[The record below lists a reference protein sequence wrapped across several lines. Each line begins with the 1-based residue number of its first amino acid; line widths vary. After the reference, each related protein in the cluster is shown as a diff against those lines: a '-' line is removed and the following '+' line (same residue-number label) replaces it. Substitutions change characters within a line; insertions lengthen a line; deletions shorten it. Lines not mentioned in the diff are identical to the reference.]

1 MTRMQLHARRYD
13 NLEPVRIEIDGERIA
28 AVTPATPDGDASAW
42 PIVAPGLFDL
52 QINGYG
58 GVWFSDEELTP
69 AMVVAA
75 VEPYFRFGVTRLFP
89 TLITNSFAGLAG
101 GLAAIR
107 AACEQQPWLEKVVA
121 GCHVEG
127 PYLSGEEGPRGAH
140 PKQHIRDPN
149 WDEFQRLQDAA
160 GGRIKL
166 FTIAPEKAGAAEFIR
181 RAVASGVTISIGHTA
196 ANGEQIRAAVDAGA
210 TLSTHLGNG
219 AHAVLPRHPNY
230 IWEQLGE
237 PRLAACIISDGHH
250 LPPSVVSSIV
260 RAKTPRR
267 TVITCD
273 ASGWAGCAPGVYE
286 NKLGKVEVLDDGR
299 IVPAGQRTLL
309 AGSGSGT
316 DVCVTNAVRFA
327 GVSLREAIDMA
338 GLVPSRLVGL
348 PEIALRPGSRADLF
362 LFRFDQSACK
372 LEVLET
378 IVAGISRFRRS

>member
-1 MTRMQLHARRYD
+1 MNLNARRYD
-13 NLEPVRIEIDGERIA
+13 NGEPVRIEIDGERIA
-28 AVTPATPDGDASAW
+28 AVTPALPERDVTDW
-42 PIVAPGLFDL
+42 PFVAPGLFDL

-58 GVWFSDEELTP
+58 GIWFSDAELTP
-69 AMVVAA
+69 EMVVTA
-75 VEPYFRFGVTRLFP
+75 VEPYFQFGVTRLFP
-89 TLITNSFAGLAG
+89 TLITNSFEGLAG
-101 GLAAIR
+101 GLSAIR
-107 AACEQQPWLEKVVA
+107 TACEAHSWLEKVVA

-127 PYLSGEEGPRGAH
+127 PYLSGEDGPRGAH

-149 WDEFQRLQDAA
+149 WDEFQKLQAIS

-166 FTIAPEKAGAAEFIR
+166 FTIAPEKNGAAEFIH
-181 RAVASGVTISIGHTA
+181 RAVATGVTISIGHTA

-250 LPPSVVSSIV
+250 IPPSVISSIV

-267 TVITCD
+267 TIITCD
-273 ASGWAGCAPGVYE
+273 ASGWAGCAPGEYE
-286 NKLGKVEVLDDGR
+286 NKLGRVEVLDDGR

-309 AGSGSGT
+309 AGSGAGT

-338 GLVPSRLVGL
+338 GQVPARLVGL
-348 PEIALRPGSRADLF
+348 PEIALRCGSRADLF
-362 LFRFDQSACK
+362 LYRSTNAAGGLRIEQT
-372 LEVLET
+372 L
-378 IVAGISRFRRS
+378 VAGEVRYCRD